1 MIECYYSPDPYSLL
15 GHWLRNGTRHVPG
28 DPLVPA
34 TVMVP
39 NWDMGQWLQMQAAR
53 RTGIAANME
62 TVLPWTWLN
71 RQYERLHTASK
82 VQGSEKSRLHWMI
95 FTILSEEDREA
106 EWDQLNQW
114 ARRIALRSGNR
125 PGALDQAR
133 WDIAGKAAD
142 VFDQYAVYRPD
153 WLLQWSGRRVP
164 DDDRLVFRDRR
175 SMPVNDRCPH
185 DDDKLA
191 SDRDRHMP
199 ADKHLVPEGDRFVP
213 HENRQREIPPV
224 KGDAIWQAALW
235 KKLVTKWPDLP
246 RRADLLFDLL
256 AALREDR
263 LPPGPENDA
272 GIHVYAVTS
281 MPVPVMKVLVRLA
294 RKAPVFWYGLRRDVA
309 EGSVFW
315 EPASY
320 TDKIDQL
327 LAVMAKAEGVDLSV
341 HKDPPAQT
349 AGSRAASGQMELN
362 LAQSHPPDETQNTPP
377 DEKQDKSPGSPVE
390 KSPGFDPAAP
400 PKSSVHHAGKGPAN
414 LKRMQQ
420 ALQEGGEITLDPN
433 DHDSLAIH
441 VCHSPRREVE
451 VLRDRLL
458 HLFDTTDLRAG
469 DVAIV
474 TPDPETYQPFIEE
487 VFGEEDD
494 THRKIAVHV
503 GGVRRNPEYVGADLF
518 LQGLSF
524 IGSRFKAPD
533 VLDWLEAGPI
543 LGETADRS
551 GQRGTLHQWIIRQ
564 HIRWGID
571 KEQLHRDNIPL
582 SGRHTWRHGVDR
594 LLLSW
599 LTAEGEQVAIGDL
612 LSGSTVAGSDSGE
625 LLGRL
630 AAVIS
635 ALANLQEEAQSPRT
649 IPDWIPVLE
658 RFLNTAFIP
667 SDDEKASTRMIRQ
680 TLADLQVMAA
690 ELKISQEI
698 DLAVVKRYLN
708 TQLEQTGLG
717 RAWQAGKVT
726 FTGMVALHQFP
737 YRAVAVLGL
746 NDGNLPARTPVPSF
760 DLIPVYPRMG
770 DRSRRDAERQLFVDY
785 LLTPDRMLHLSYTGR
800 RQRDNNRLAPSVMLT
815 MLEDYL
821 LSTVS
826 PGQNQQVQKLTQEH
840 ALQPFNTRYFRYKS
854 SDDPRWFSYADRYA
868 RLAKS
873 LARPPETRK
882 PIFEDISVLGD
893 ADLADGTD
901 SNTDAARA
909 DDADMKADAGVK
921 TGAGRADLIPGTD
934 QPAGGPAGSSS
945 YISHLPE
952 AGLRDLRSFYRRPVK
967 HLLRQTPGLALDE
980 TEIPSE
986 YTEPFRLDS
995 LDSWKIRNEVL
1006 TAWANTGELVV
1017 AELEERLYRE
1027 GRLAEGVTGRRQFAE
1042 LLRQLKSNI
1051 DHIEEEWD
1059 SQAGFRTVEIDALIP
1074 VEHPSIAAE
1083 LPGIPAQS
1091 AAAPTEQ
1098 PGIPADQPGTPVERS
1113 DFSIERPANPT
1124 EQPAMP
1130 DDDNR
1135 MQIRLSGQYPFVND
1149 NTCWIIESGKGK
1161 KTGKIPLY
1169 KRVRCYLTHVALNLK
1184 HRLTSRI
1191 LFADNAELS
1200 LPAMEPDEAM
1210 AIMQQV
1216 IRGFLIGQQGPLPFF
1231 PANALEYLNKTRGS
1245 KKTPPLSP
1253 EKAME
1258 ELIQQNPEDYFGDFA
1273 PEPISELD
1281 TVWVRE
1287 AFGDTH
1293 PLSQPAFLS
1302 FTVPFVD
1309 KMMQLYERA
1318 EGS

>member
-1 MIECYYSPDPYSLL
+1 MIECYYSPDPHTLL

-71 RQYERLHTASK
+71 RQYERLHTTSK

-153 WLLQWSGRRVP
+153 WLLHWSGRRVP

-175 SMPVNDRCPH
+175 NMPVDDRCPH

-224 KGDAIWQAALW
+224 KDDAIWQAALW
-235 KKLVTKWPDLP
+235 EKMVTKWPDLP

-320 TDKIDQL
+320 TGKIDQL

-341 HKDPPAQT
+341 HKDPP
-349 AGSRAASGQMELN
+349 
-362 LAQSHPPDETQNTPP
+362 
-377 DEKQDKSPGSPVE
+377 
-390 KSPGFDPAAP
+390 GFDPAP
-400 PKSSVHHAGKGPAN
+400 PKKRSSHHAGKGPAN

-667 SDDEKASTRMIRQ
+667 SDEEKASTRMIRQ

-708 TQLEQTGLG
+708 TQLEETGLG

-840 ALQPFNTRYFRYKS
+840 ALQPFNTRYFRNES
-854 SDDPRWFSYADRYA
+854 SDDPHWFSYADRYA
-868 RLAKS
+868 RLAES

-882 PIFEDISVLGD
+882 PIFEDISVLGA

-952 AGLRDLRSFYRRPVK
+952 AGLRDLRSFYRRPIK

-1074 VEHPSIAAE
+1074 VE
-1083 LPGIPAQS
+1083 LC
-1091 AAAPTEQ
+1091 T
-1098 PGIPADQPGTPVERS
+1098 
-1113 DFSIERPANPT
+1113 
-1124 EQPAMP
+1124 MP

-1135 MQIRLSGQYPFVND
+1135 MQIRLSGQHPFVND

-1216 IRGFLIGQQGPLPFF
+1216 IRGFLIGQQAPLPFF
-1231 PANALEYLNKTRGS
+1231 PANALEYLNKTRGG

-1258 ELIQQNPEDYFGDFA
+1258 ELMQQNPEDYFGDFA